1 MESKKEDKKESQKQ
15 DRKKID
21 SDNDDDEEE
30 ISTSYCPY
38 KQATNFFSNLFSK
51 NKQPTKNKN
60 ISISTDNIESEK
72 PKCPFGFTSKNFSP
86 YYNDFKSKCP
96 FGFDN
101 SDEEK
106 AIPKNNKK
114 NSENDNDNTKIDS
127 EDEDSGD
134 EVKKSGCPVMGNYRK
149 DPQNK
154 DFSPKYEVPLY
165 GAYDFLFFLRGGL
178 NDNEFL
184 EKTEKIRKMPRHLK
198 YTIFYQNKD
207 ELKQIHKEI
216 FPKVFFL
223 YDEIKQK
230 GIRYYNRKKFRECL
244 ECMNYAYG
252 LMKWI
257 EFKDEKKNKNFLV
270 KPSLDGILD
279 EDIIEKEVYMD
290 APDGQKESYEACVI
304 YALEIMAYCH
314 IELRH
319 FHSAIECLDECE
331 KIAGDRVPDVFLRR
345 AQARMY
351 NKNSDEAEIEKA
363 KNDIEKAIKLGEE
376 YNADIKKEYD
386 VNHPIYYR
394 MIDLNIYYKTKKK
407 LDKIIDDKIN
417 ENVFII
423 RRIIGK
429 IRDKGN
435 ENLSE
440 IEANLFESFC
450 FSKDRDLYRYYKVMK
465 EMKKNYKL
473 AIKFFLESQNQENLD
488 FLYKDYEEFQETYQR
503 FKMFYKFNI
512 NSIDPKA
519 INRLNEEEKKLLN
532 EESKIQ
538 TYQRRRA
545 HILEDIYSHG
555 HYNMEIF
562 TYSFDQVLEEERK
575 QMEAEEKEKEL
586 LKPKF
591 SFDQFIL
598 NIGKGKFGIY
608 LSAIFVIFTLGV
620 IGMQLFNSSS
630 VGK

>member
-1 MESKKEDKKESQKQ
+1 MESKKEDQKESKKE

-30 ISTSYCPY
+30 ISTSCCPY
-38 KQATNFFSNLFSK
+38 KQATSFFSNFFSK
-51 NKQPTKNKN
+51 NKQSSPKTKNIN
-60 ISISTDNIESEK
+60 LSSDDK
-72 PKCPFGFTSKNFSP
+72 PKCPFGYTSKNNFSP
-86 YYNDFKSKCP
+86 YYNIPNNKCP
-96 FGFDN
+96 YGFEN

-106 AIPKNNKK
+106 AIPKKKNK
-114 NSENDNDNTKIDS
+114 NSEEENEKTKIDS

-134 EVKKSGCPVMGNYRK
+134 EIPKGGCPVMNNYRK

-154 DFSPKYEVPLY
+154 DFDPTYEVPLY

-178 NDNEFL
+178 SDEEFL

-207 ELKQIHKEI
+207 TLKDIHKEI

-257 EFKDEKKNKNFLV
+257 EFKDPKKEKNFLV

-279 EDIIEKEVYMD
+279 EDIVEKEVYMD

-304 YALEIMAYCH
+304 YVLEIMAYCH
-314 IELRH
+314 MELRH
-319 FHSAIECLDECE
+319 YNSAIECLDECE
-331 KIAGDRVPDVFLRR
+331 KIAGDRVPDIFLRR

-351 NKNSDEAEIEKA
+351 NKNSDDNEIKKA
-363 KNDIEKAIKLGEE
+363 KEDMEKAIKLGEE

-386 VNHPIYYR
+386 ATHPIYYR
-394 MIDLNIYYKTKKK
+394 MIDLKIYYKTKKK
-407 LDKIIDDKIN
+407 LDKIIDDRIN
-417 ENVFII
+417 ENVFVI

-440 IEANLFESFC
+440 MEANLFESFC
-450 FSKDRDLYRYYKVMK
+450 FSRDRELLRYFKVLK

-488 FLYKDYEEFQETYQR
+488 FLYKDFELFQETYQR
-503 FKMFYKFNI
+503 YKMFYKFNI

-519 INRLNEEEKKLLN
+519 LNRLNEEEKKMLQ
-532 EESKIQ
+532 EESKMQ
-538 TYQRRRA
+538 MYQRRRA

-555 HYNMEIF
+555 IYNIELF
-562 TYSFDQVLEEERK
+562 RYSFDQVLEEERK

-591 SFDQFIL
+591 SLDQFL
-598 NIGKGKFGIY
+598 LSIGKGKFGVY
-608 LSAIFVIFTLGV
+608 LSVIFVVFTLGV
-620 IGMQLFNSSS
+620 IGAQFFNISSA
-630 VGK
+630 GK